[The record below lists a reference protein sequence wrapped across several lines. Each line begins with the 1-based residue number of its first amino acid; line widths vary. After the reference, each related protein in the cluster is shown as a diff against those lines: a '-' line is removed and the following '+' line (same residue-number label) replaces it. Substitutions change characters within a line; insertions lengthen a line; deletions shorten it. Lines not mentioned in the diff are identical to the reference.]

1 MLFPEKLRIRENSRI
16 SGAGNS
22 SDLAVLGLEKV
33 PAEGAG
39 GVVGGGEPLV
49 EAGRVELLLAGPAAQ
64 LGQLVVGAV
73 QDLEADVALLE
84 VGEFRVLG

>member
-1 MLFPEKLRIRENSRI
+1 M
-16 SGAGNS
+16 
-22 SDLAVLGLEKV
+22 LGLEKV

-73 QDLEADVALLE
+73 KDLEADVALLE